1 MSDSNKFSAAAI
13 FADITT
19 KPVVGGNTSSMQ
31 VYNSA
36 NPYVSNNIVNTLY
49 ESHRIII
56 DTDDR
61 RVPTVWVITP
71 AMQALRFHV
80 ERGLT
85 TQVITAMVKVWI
97 DLDCPLR
104 SLHRPE
110 EVWTQAELQ

>member
-1 MSDSNKFSAAAI
+1 MSDSNKFSAATI

-19 KPVVGGNTSSMQ
+19 KPVDVVGSMQ